1 LLNTITIQFRIGERK
16 SKISAMT
23 ELRIVGGRR
32 RLWLCVLLTACSILS
47 PVYSELVPGT
57 MDVHWNEGSED
68 CIKNPQP
75 PIQVHRYNADTYILR
90 ENLCATYEAPFSYLL
105 IGKTK
110 ALLIDTGAVADA
122 KNMPLAQ
129 TVISLLENHGSK
141 LPLMVVHT
149 HGHLDH
155 RSGDDQFRVLPDVEV
170 VPTDFESVKSRL
182 GIPDWPN
189 GIGQIDLGDRV
200 IDVVPTPGHYPSH
213 VAYYDRQTGLFFSGD
228 FLLPGRLL
236 IEDTNAD
243 LASARRVA
251 EFVEQ
256 RPITYV
262 LGAHIELD
270 DSGKV
275 FLGTRYHPN
284 ERPLQLTKQDLLALP
299 GIVSGFN
306 GFYAKR
312 GVYVLMNQ
320 NRILI
325 LLGIGAIVL
334 VVAII
339 LMLRAF
345 WRWLRSRA
353 VAK

>member
-1 LLNTITIQFRIGERK
+1 MTNPRMLDRRK
-16 SKISAMT
+16 PWVCA
-23 ELRIVGGRR
+23 
-32 RLWLCVLLTACSILS
+32 LLTAWSIIS
-47 PVYSELVPGT
+47 SVDSQVVPGT

-75 PIQVHRYNADTYILR
+75 PIQVHRYDAHTFILR
-90 ENLCATYEAPFSYLL
+90 ESLCATYEAPFIYLL

-122 KNMPLAQ
+122 KTMPLAQ
-129 TVISLLENHGSK
+129 TVISLLPNEGSR

-155 RSGDDQFRVLPDVEV
+155 RSGDGQFRALPDVEV
-170 VPTDFESVKSRL
+170 VPTDLESVKGRL
-182 GIPDWPN
+182 DLADWPN
-189 GIGQIDLGDRV
+189 NIGEIDLGDRV
-200 IDVVPTPGHYPSH
+200 IDLIPTPGHYSSH
-213 VAYYDRQTGLFFSGD
+213 IAYYDRQTGLFFSGD

-236 IEDTNAD
+236 IEDTAAD

-256 RPITYV
+256 RPVNYV

-270 DSGKV
+270 ESGKMFV
-275 FLGTRYHPN
+275 GTRYHPN

-325 LLGIGAIVL
+325 LLGVGAVVL
-334 VVAII
+334 LVAII
-339 LMLRAF
+339 LILRAL
-345 WRWLRSRA
+345 WRRLRSPA

>member
-1 LLNTITIQFRIGERK
+1 
-16 SKISAMT
+16 MT
-23 ELRIVGGRR
+23 NPQMLGRR
-32 RLWLCVLLTACSILS
+32 KLCLCVLLTTCSILS
-47 PVYSELVPGT
+47 PARSELVPGT
-57 MDVHWNEGSED
+57 MNVHWNEGSKD
-68 CIKNPQP
+68 CVKNPQP
-75 PIQVHRYNADTYILR
+75 PIQVHRYNADTFILR
-90 ENLCATYEAPFSYLL
+90 ENLCATYEAPFIFLL

-122 KNMPLAQ
+122 KTMPLAQ
-129 TVISLLENHGSK
+129 TVISLLASEGSR

-155 RSGDDQFRVLPDVEV
+155 RSGDDQFRALPDVEV
-170 VPTDFESVKSRL
+170 VPTDLESVKSRL
-182 GIPDWPN
+182 DLAEWPN

-200 IDVVPTPGHYPSH
+200 IDVIPTPGHHQSH
-213 VAYYDRQTGLFFSGD
+213 VSYYDRQTGLFFSGD

-243 LASARRVA
+243 VASARRVV

-256 RPITYV
+256 RPVTYV

-270 DSGKV
+270 QSGKIV
-275 FLGTRYHPN
+275 VGTRYRAN

-312 GVYVLMNQ
+312 GAYVLMNQ
-320 NRILI
+320 NRVLIFLGVGAVI
-325 LLGIGAIVL
+325 LL
-334 VVAII
+334 VAII
-339 LMLRAF
+339 LILRAL
-345 WRWLRSRA
+345 WRWLRSPA
-353 VAK
+353 AAK

>member
-1 LLNTITIQFRIGERK
+1 MLDRRK
-16 SKISAMT
+16 P
-23 ELRIVGGRR
+23 
-32 RLWLCVLLTACSILS
+32 WLCALLTACSILS
-47 PVYSELVPGT
+47 SAHSQLIPGT
-57 MDVHWNEGSED
+57 MDVHWNEGSKD

-75 PIQVHRYNADTYILR
+75 PIQVHRYNAETFILR
-90 ENLCATYEAPFSYLL
+90 QSLCATYEAPFIYLL

-122 KNMPLAQ
+122 KTMPLAQ
-129 TVISLLENHGSK
+129 TVISLLANGGSR

-155 RSGDDQFRVLPDVEV
+155 RSGDDQFRALPDVEV
-170 VPTDFESVKSRL
+170 VPTDLENVKSGL
-182 GIPDWPN
+182 GIADWPN
-189 GIGQIDLGDRV
+189 GIGQIDLGDRI
-200 IDVVPTPGHYPSH
+200 IDVIPTPGHHQSH
-213 VAYYDRQTGLFFSGD
+213 VSYYDRQTGLFFSGD

-256 RPITYV
+256 RPVTYV

-270 DSGKV
+270 ESGKT

-284 ERPLQLTKQDLLALP
+284 EHPLQLTKQDLLALP
-299 GIVSGFN
+299 EVVSGFN

-320 NRILI
+320 NRILL
-325 LLGIGAIVL
+325 LLGVGAVIVL
-334 VVAII
+334 VAII
-339 LMLRAF
+339 LILRAL
-345 WRWLRSRA
+345 WRWFRSRA
-353 VAK
+353 AAK

>member
-1 LLNTITIQFRIGERK
+1 
-16 SKISAMT
+16 
-23 ELRIVGGRR
+23 
-32 RLWLCVLLTACSILS
+32 
-47 PVYSELVPGT
+47 
-57 MDVHWNEGSED
+57 MDVHWNEGSKD
-68 CIKNPQP
+68 CTKNPQP
-75 PIQVHRYNADTYILR
+75 PIQVHRYNAQTFILR
-90 ENLCATYEAPFSYLL
+90 QSLCATYEAPFIYLL

-110 ALLIDTGAVADA
+110 ALLIDTGAVTNA
-122 KNMPLAQ
+122 KTMPLTE
-129 TVISLLENHGSK
+129 TVISLLANGASR

-155 RSGDDQFRVLPDVEV
+155 RSGDDQFRALPDVEV
-170 VPTDFESVKSRL
+170 VPADLESVKSHL
-182 GIPDWPN
+182 GVADWPN
-189 GIGQIDLGDRV
+189 GFGQIDLGDRV
-200 IDVVPTPGHYPSH
+200 IDVIPTPGHHPSH

-236 IEDTNAD
+236 IEDTGAD

-256 RPITYV
+256 RPVTYV
-262 LGAHIELD
+262 LGGHIELD
-270 DSGKV
+270 ESGKT

-306 GFYAKR
+306 GFYAKH
-312 GVYVLMNQ
+312 GVYLLVNQ

-325 LLGIGAIVL
+325 LLGVGAVIL
-334 VVAII
+334 LVAII
-339 LMLRAF
+339 LILRAF
-345 WRWLRSRA
+345 WRWLRSPA

>member
-1 LLNTITIQFRIGERK
+1 
-16 SKISAMT
+16 
-23 ELRIVGGRR
+23 
-32 RLWLCVLLTACSILS
+32 
-47 PVYSELVPGT
+47 

-75 PIQVHRYNADTYILR
+75 PIQVHRYNAQTFILR
-90 ENLCATYEAPFSYLL
+90 QSLCVTYEAPFVYLL

-122 KNMPLAQ
+122 KTMPVAE
-129 TVISLLENHGSK
+129 TVISLLENAGSK

-155 RSGDDQFRVLPDVEV
+155 RSGDDQFRGLPDVEV
-170 VPTDFESVKSRL
+170 VPADLESVKSGL
-182 GIPDWPN
+182 GIAEWPN
-189 GIGQIDLGDRV
+189 GFGQIDLGDRV
-200 IDVVPTPGHYPSH
+200 IDVIPTPGHYSSH

-236 IEDTNAD
+236 IEDTDAD
-243 LASARRVA
+243 LASARRVV

-256 RPITYV
+256 HPVTYV

-270 DSGKV
+270 ESGKT
-275 FLGTRYHPN
+275 FFGTRYHPN

-325 LLGIGAIVL
+325 LLGVGAVVL
-334 VVAII
+334 FVAII
-339 LMLRAF
+339 VILRAL
-345 WRWLRSRA
+345 WRWFRSPA

>member
-1 LLNTITIQFRIGERK
+1 
-16 SKISAMT
+16 MT
-23 ELRIVGGRR
+23 NPRMP
-32 RLWLCVLLTACSILS
+32 WLCVLLTVCSILS
-47 PVYSELVPGT
+47 PAHSQLVPGT
-57 MDVHWNEGSED
+57 MDVRWNEGSED
-68 CIKNPQP
+68 CAKNPQP
-75 PIQVHRYNADTYILR
+75 PIQVHRYNAQTFILR
-90 ENLCATYEAPFSYLL
+90 ESLCATYEAPFIYLL

-122 KNMPLAQ
+122 KIMPLAQ
-129 TVISLLENHGSK
+129 TVISLLSNGGSR

-155 RSGDDQFRVLPDVEV
+155 RSGDDQFRALPDVEV
-170 VPTDFESVKSRL
+170 VPTDLESVKSRL
-182 GIPDWPN
+182 GIADWPD
-189 GIGQIDLGDRV
+189 GIGQIDLDDRV
-200 IDVVPTPGHYPSH
+200 IDVIPTPGHYPSH
-213 VAYYDRQTGLFFSGD
+213 VAYYDRQTGLLFSGD

-236 IEDTNAD
+236 IEDTDAD

-251 EFVEQ
+251 KFVEH

-270 DSGKV
+270 ESGKT
-275 FLGTRYHPN
+275 FFGTRYHPN
-284 ERPLQLTKQDLLALP
+284 ERPLQLTKQEVLVLP

-325 LLGIGAIVL
+325 FLGVAAVALL
-334 VVAII
+334 VAII
-339 LMLRAF
+339 LILRTL

-353 VAK
+353 VAQ

>member
-1 LLNTITIQFRIGERK
+1 MTNALMLNLRK
-16 SKISAMT
+16 P
-23 ELRIVGGRR
+23 
-32 RLWLCVLLTACSILS
+32 WLCALLTAFSILS
-47 PVYSELVPGT
+47 PAYSQIVPGT
-57 MDVHWNEGSED
+57 MDVHWNEGSKD

-75 PIQVHRYNADTYILR
+75 PLQVHRYNAQTFILR
-90 ENLCATYEAPFSYLL
+90 ESLCATYEAPFIYLL

-110 ALLIDTGAVADA
+110 ALLIDTGGVADA
-122 KNMPLAQ
+122 KTMPLAQ
-129 TVISLLENHGSK
+129 TVISLLSNGGSR

-155 RSGDDQFRVLPDVEV
+155 RSGDGQFRALPDMEV
-170 VPTDFESVKSRL
+170 VPTNLESVKSHF
-182 GIPDWPN
+182 GIAEWPN
-189 GIGQIDLGDRV
+189 GTAQIDLGDRV
-200 IDVVPTPGHYPSH
+200 IDVIPTPGHYPSH

-256 RPITYV
+256 RPVTYV
-262 LGAHIELD
+262 LGGHIELD
-270 DSGKV
+270 ESGKT
-275 FLGTRYHPN
+275 FQGTRYHPN

-312 GVYVLMNQ
+312 GVYLLMNQ

-325 LLGIGAIVL
+325 LLGVGAVIL
-334 VVAII
+334 LVAII
-339 LMLRAF
+339 LILRVL
-345 WRWLRSRA
+345 WRWLRLPA

>member
-1 LLNTITIQFRIGERK
+1 MLDWRK
-16 SKISAMT
+16 F
-23 ELRIVGGRR
+23 
-32 RLWLCVLLTACSILS
+32 WLCALLTACLILS
-47 PVYSELVPGT
+47 SAHSQLVPGT
-57 MDVHWNEGSED
+57 MDVHWNEGSKD

-75 PIQVHRYNADTYILR
+75 AIQVHPYNADTFILR
-90 ENLCATYEAPFSYLL
+90 ESLCATYEAPFIYLL

-122 KNMPLAQ
+122 QTMPLAQ
-129 TVISLLENHGSK
+129 TVISLLANAGSK

-155 RSGDDQFRVLPDVEV
+155 RSGDDQFRGLPDVEV
-170 VPTDFESVKSRL
+170 VPTDLTSMKIRL
-182 GIPDWPN
+182 GLADWPN
-189 GIGQIDLGDRV
+189 SIGQIDLGDRV
-200 IDVVPTPGHYPSH
+200 IDVIPTPGHYPSH
-213 VAYYDRQTGLFFSGD
+213 VAYYDRQTALFFSGD

-236 IEDTNAD
+236 IEDTDAD
-243 LASARRVA
+243 LASARHVVKFI
-251 EFVEQ
+251 EP
-256 RPITYV
+256 RPVTYV

-270 DSGKV
+270 DSGKT

-320 NRILI
+320 NHILI
-325 LLGIGAIVL
+325 LLGIGALVL
-334 VVAII
+334 LGAII
-339 LMLRAF
+339 LILRTL
-345 WRWLRSRA
+345 WRWLRSPA
-353 VAK
+353 IAK

>member
-1 LLNTITIQFRIGERK
+1 MN
-16 SKISAMT
+16 
-23 ELRIVGGRR
+23 
-32 RLWLCVLLTACSILS
+32 
-47 PVYSELVPGT
+47 
-57 MDVHWNEGSED
+57 VHWNEGSKD
-68 CIKNPQP
+68 CVKNPQP
-75 PIQVHRYNADTYILR
+75 PIQVHRYNADTFILR
-90 ENLCATYEAPFSYLL
+90 ENLCATYEAPFIFLL

-122 KNMPLAQ
+122 KTMPLAQ
-129 TVISLLENHGSK
+129 TVISLLASEGSR

-155 RSGDDQFRVLPDVEV
+155 RSGDDQFRALPDVEV
-170 VPTDFESVKSRL
+170 VPTDLESVKSRL
-182 GIPDWPN
+182 DLAEWPN

-200 IDVVPTPGHYPSH
+200 IDVIPTPGHHQSH
-213 VAYYDRQTGLFFSGD
+213 VSYYDRQTGLFFSGD

-243 LASARRVA
+243 VASARRVV

-256 RPITYV
+256 RPVTYV

-270 DSGKV
+270 QSGKIV
-275 FLGTRYHPN
+275 VGTRYRAN

-299 GIVSGFN
+299 GMVSGFN

-334 VVAII
+334 LVAII
-339 LMLRAF
+339 LILRAL
-345 WRWLRSRA
+345 WRWLRSPA
-353 VAK
+353 AAK

>member
-1 LLNTITIQFRIGERK
+1 
-16 SKISAMT
+16 MT
-23 ELRIVGGRR
+23 NPRRLDRR
-32 RLWLCVLLTACSILS
+32 RKLWLCVLLTTCLPISSAHSQI
-47 PVYSELVPGT
+47 VPGT
-57 MDVHWNEGSED
+57 MDVHWNEGSKD
-68 CIKNPQP
+68 CSKNPQP
-75 PIQVHRYNADTYILR
+75 PIQVHRYNADTFILR
-90 ENLCATYEAPFSYLL
+90 ENLCATYEAPFIYLL

-110 ALLIDTGAVADA
+110 ALLIDTGALADA
-122 KNMPLAQ
+122 KIMPLAQ
-129 TVISLLENHGSK
+129 TVISLLENRGSR

-155 RSGDDQFRVLPDVEV
+155 RSGDDQFRVLPDVEI
-170 VPTDFESVKSRL
+170 VPTDLESVKSRL
-182 GIPDWPN
+182 GIANWPN
-189 GIGQIDLGDRV
+189 GMGQIDLGDRV
-200 IDVVPTPGHYPSH
+200 IDVIPTPGHYPSH

-256 RPITYV
+256 RPVTYV

-270 DSGKV
+270 ESGKV

-312 GVYVLMNQ
+312 GVYLLMNQ
-320 NRILI
+320 NHILI
-325 LLGIGAIVL
+325 LLAVGAIISL
-334 VVAII
+334 VAII
-339 LMLRAF
+339 LILRAL
-345 WRWLRSRA
+345 WRWLRPSA
-353 VAK
+353 VPK

>member
-1 LLNTITIQFRIGERK
+1 
-16 SKISAMT
+16 MT
-23 ELRIVGGRR
+23 NPRMP
-32 RLWLCVLLTACSILS
+32 WLCVLLTVCSILS
-47 PVYSELVPGT
+47 PAHSQLVPGT
-57 MDVHWNEGSED
+57 MDVRWNEGSED
-68 CIKNPQP
+68 CAKNPQP
-75 PIQVHRYNADTYILR
+75 PIQVHRYNAQTFILR
-90 ENLCATYEAPFSYLL
+90 ESLCATYEAPFIYLL

-122 KNMPLAQ
+122 KVMPLAE
-129 TVISLLENHGSK
+129 TVISLLSNGGSR

-155 RSGDDQFRVLPDVEV
+155 RSGDDQFRALPDVEV
-170 VPTDFESVKSRL
+170 VPTDLASVKSRL
-182 GIPDWPN
+182 GIADWPD
-189 GIGQIDLGDRV
+189 GIGQIDLDDRV
-200 IDVVPTPGHYPSH
+200 IDVIPTPGHYPSH
-213 VAYYDRQTGLFFSGD
+213 VAYYDRQTGLLFSGD

-236 IEDTNAD
+236 IEDTDAD

-251 EFVEQ
+251 KFVEH

-270 DSGKV
+270 ESGKT
-275 FLGTRYHPN
+275 FFGTRYHPN
-284 ERPLQLTKQDLLALP
+284 ERPLQLTKQEVLVLP

-325 LLGIGAIVL
+325 FLGVAAVALL
-334 VVAII
+334 VAII
-339 LMLRAF
+339 LILRTL

-353 VAK
+353 VAQ

>member
-1 LLNTITIQFRIGERK
+1 MNE
-16 SKISAMT
+16 
-23 ELRIVGGRR
+23 
-32 RLWLCVLLTACSILS
+32 
-47 PVYSELVPGT
+47 
-57 MDVHWNEGSED
+57 HWNEGSKD
-68 CIKNPQP
+68 CVKNPQP

-90 ENLCATYEAPFSYLL
+90 ENLCATYEAPFIYLL

-122 KNMPLAQ
+122 KAMPLAQ
-129 TVISLLENHGSK
+129 TVISVLPNGGSR

-155 RSGDDQFRVLPDVEV
+155 RSGDDQFRALPDVEV
-170 VPTDFESVKSRL
+170 VPTDLESVKSRL
-182 GIPDWPN
+182 GLAEWPN
-189 GIGQIDLGDRV
+189 GVGQIDLGDRV
-200 IDVVPTPGHYPSH
+200 IDVIPTPGHHQSH
-213 VAYYDRQTGLFFSGD
+213 VSYYDRQTGLFFSGD

-256 RPITYV
+256 RPVTYV
-262 LGAHIELD
+262 LGAHVELD
-270 DSGKV
+270 KSGKT
-275 FLGTRYHPN
+275 FFGTRYHPN

-299 GIVSGFN
+299 EIVSGFN

-325 LLGIGAIVL
+325 LFGIGAVVLLVAIVL
-334 VVAII
+334 I
-339 LMLRAF
+339 LRAL
-345 WRWLRSRA
+345 WRWLRSPA
-353 VAK
+353 AAK

>member
-1 LLNTITIQFRIGERK
+1 
-16 SKISAMT
+16 MT
-23 ELRIVGGRR
+23 NPRM
-32 RLWLCVLLTACSILS
+32 LWLCVLLTVCSILS
-47 PVYSELVPGT
+47 PAHSQLVSGT
-57 MDVHWNEGSED
+57 MDVRWNEGSED
-68 CIKNPQP
+68 CVKNPQP
-75 PIQVHRYNADTYILR
+75 PIQVHRYNTQTFILR
-90 ENLCATYEAPFSYLL
+90 ESLCATYEAPFIYLL

-122 KNMPLAQ
+122 KIMPLAQ
-129 TVISLLENHGSK
+129 TVISLLSNGGSR

-155 RSGDDQFRVLPDVEV
+155 RSGDDQFRPLPDVEV
-170 VPTDFESVKSRL
+170 VPTDLESVKGHL
-182 GIPDWPN
+182 GIANWPN

-200 IDVVPTPGHYPSH
+200 IDVIPTPGHHASH
-213 VAYYDRQTGLFFSGD
+213 VAYYDRQTGLLFSGD
-228 FLLPGRLL
+228 FVLPGRLL
-236 IEDTNAD
+236 IEDTDAD

-251 EFVEQ
+251 EFVEH

-270 DSGKV
+270 ESGKT
-275 FLGTRYHPN
+275 FFGTRYHPN
-284 ERPLQLTKQDLLALP
+284 ERPLQLTKQEVLALP

-306 GFYAKR
+306 GFYTKR

-325 LLGIGAIVL
+325 LLGVGAVVSL
-334 VVAII
+334 VAII
-339 LMLRAF
+339 LILRTL

-353 VAK
+353 IAK

>member
-1 LLNTITIQFRIGERK
+1 M
-16 SKISAMT
+16 MT
-23 ELRIVGGRR
+23 KLWMPDRRR
-32 RLWLCVLLTACSILS
+32 RLWLCTLLMACSIIS
-47 PVYSELVPGT
+47 PAHSQLAPGT

-68 CIKNPQP
+68 CNKNPQP
-75 PIQVHRYNADTYILR
+75 PIQVHRYNADTFILR
-90 ENLCATYEAPFSYLL
+90 ESLCATYEAPFIYLL

-110 ALLIDTGAVADA
+110 ALLIDTGAVTDA
-122 KNMPLAQ
+122 KSMPLAQ
-129 TVISLLENHGSK
+129 TVISLLASRGST

-155 RSGDDQFRVLPDVEV
+155 RSGDGQFRALPDVEI
-170 VPTDFESVKSRL
+170 VPTDLASVKSRFGL
-182 GIPDWPN
+182 ADWPN

-200 IDVVPTPGHYPSH
+200 IDVIPTPGHYASH

-228 FLLPGRLL
+228 LLLPGRLL
-236 IEDTNAD
+236 IEDTEAD

-251 EFVEQ
+251 EFVKQ
-256 RPITYV
+256 RPVTYV

-325 LLGIGAIVL
+325 LLGVGAVIL
-334 VVAII
+334 LVAII
-339 LMLRAF
+339 LMLRAL

-353 VAK
+353 AAK

>member
-1 LLNTITIQFRIGERK
+1 
-16 SKISAMT
+16 
-23 ELRIVGGRR
+23 
-32 RLWLCVLLTACSILS
+32 
-47 PVYSELVPGT
+47 
-57 MDVHWNEGSED
+57 MDVKWNEGSKD
-68 CIKNPQP
+68 CVKNPQP
-75 PIQVHRYNADTYILR
+75 PVQVHRYNADTFILR
-90 ENLCATYEAPFSYLL
+90 ENLCATYEAPFIYLL

-122 KNMPLAQ
+122 KTMPLAE
-129 TVISLLENHGSK
+129 TVISLLASAGSR

-155 RSGDDQFRVLPDVEV
+155 RSGDDQFRALPEVEV
-170 VPTDFESVKSRL
+170 VPTDLEGVKSRL
-182 GIPDWPN
+182 GIADWPN
-189 GIGQIDLGDRV
+189 SIGEIDLGDRV
-200 IDVVPTPGHYPSH
+200 IDVIPTPGHYPSH
-213 VAYYDRQTGLFFSGD
+213 VAFYDRQTGLFFSGD

-236 IEDTNAD
+236 IEDTTAD

-256 RPITYV
+256 RPVTYV

-270 DSGKV
+270 ESGKTV
-275 FLGTRYHPN
+275 VGGRYRPN

-306 GFYAKR
+306 GLYSKR

-325 LLGIGAIVL
+325 LLGIGAVIVL
-334 VVAII
+334 VAII
-339 LMLRAF
+339 LILRAL
-345 WRWLRSRA
+345 WRWFRSPA
-353 VAK
+353 VAT

>member
-1 LLNTITIQFRIGERK
+1 MTNPLMIDLRK
-16 SKISAMT
+16 P
-23 ELRIVGGRR
+23 
-32 RLWLCVLLTACSILS
+32 WLCALLTAFSILS
-47 PVYSELVPGT
+47 PAYSQIVPGT
-57 MDVHWNEGSED
+57 MDVHWNEGSKD

-75 PIQVHRYNADTYILR
+75 PLQVHRYNAQTFILR
-90 ENLCATYEAPFSYLL
+90 ESLCATYEAPFIYLL

-122 KNMPLAQ
+122 KTMPLAQ
-129 TVISLLENHGSK
+129 TVISLLSNEGSR

-155 RSGDDQFRVLPDVEV
+155 RSGDGQFRALPDVEV
-170 VPTDFESVKSRL
+170 VPTDLEGVKSRL
-182 GIPDWPN
+182 GVADWPN

-200 IDVVPTPGHYPSH
+200 IDVIPTPGHYPSH
-213 VAYYDRQTGLFFSGD
+213 VAFYDRQTGLFFSGD

-236 IEDTNAD
+236 IEDTEAD
-243 LASARRVA
+243 LASARRVV
-251 EFVEQ
+251 EFIEQ
-256 RPITYV
+256 RPVTYV

-270 DSGKV
+270 ESGKT
-275 FLGTRYHPN
+275 FFGTQYHPN

-325 LLGIGAIVL
+325 LLGVGAVVL
-334 VVAII
+334 FIAII
-339 LMLRAF
+339 LILRAL
-345 WRWLRSRA
+345 WRWLRSPA
-353 VAK
+353 VTK